1 MPTLCRVGTLNIK
14 QHIVKARHA
23 PFQAVKFNHIPPQEE
38 EKEEKAKTT
47 DFFKFKNTHFSLL
60 LFSL

>member
-1 MPTLCRVGTLNIK
+1 MPTLCRFGTLNIK

-23 PFQAVKFNHIPPQEE
+23 HFQALKFNHIPPQEE

-47 DFFKFKNTHFSLL
+47 IFFI
-60 LFSL
+60 

>member
-1 MPTLCRVGTLNIK
+1 MSTLCRFDTLNIK

-23 PFQAVKFNHIPPQEE
+23 HFQALKFNHIPPQEE

-47 DFFKFKNTHFSLL
+47 FFF
-60 LFSL
+60 